1 MAVFRGA
8 VISQNRGDC
17 SSSRLWLERSPRL
30 TNQQQPP
37 QTTISMASSTA
48 LAERR
53 HVQQAWTDPDWQR
66 LWLTLDRLPW
76 RTLALVP
83 AGVGAPADF
92 TLTLAV
98 TLSRTGM
105 SHVGAPILVADGTQ
119 VPLDQLTA
127 FLADVRACRE
137 GGERVIIA
145 LSTVTESPTTTSMA
159 KDSDGV
165 VLCLMLGGMRSSDAK
180 RTIKLIG
187 PSKFFGSVIVHA
199 VDPKV
204 SPVGYSVASGV
215 GEASDAE
222 QRK

>member
-1 MAVFRGA
+1 MLFFAPMVTA
-8 VISQNRGDC
+8 E
-17 SSSRLWLERSPRL
+17 SSL

-37 QTTISMASSTA
+37 TGISMAQTTA

-53 HVQQAWTDPDWQR
+53 HVQAWTDPEWQR
-66 LWLTLDRLPW
+66 LWLTLDRMPW

-83 AGVGAPADF
+83 AGEGAPADF

-119 VPLDQLTA
+119 VPLDQLNA
-127 FLADVRACRE
+127 FQADVRACRE

-145 LSTVTESPTTTSMA
+145 LSPSGLSPTTVSMA
-159 KDSDGV
+159 KDSDGA
-165 VLCLMLGGMRSSDAK
+165 VLCVMLGAMRSGDAK

-187 PSKFFGSVIVHA
+187 ASKFLGSVIVHP
-199 VDPKV
+199 DGTIPGTNQTTTGHNK
-204 SPVGYSVASGV
+204 
-215 GEASDAE
+215 
-222 QRK
+222 

>member
-1 MAVFRGA
+1 MVVAET
-8 VISQNRGDC
+8 S
-17 SSSRLWLERSPRL
+17 L

-37 QTTISMASSTA
+37 PRSSRTAESSA

-53 HVQQAWTDPDWQR
+53 DVQAWTDPDWQR

-76 RTLALVP
+76 RTLALIP
-83 AGVGAPADF
+83 AGDGGPPDF

-98 TLSRTGM
+98 LLSRTGM

-119 VPLDQLTA
+119 VTLNQLGT

-137 GGERVIIA
+137 GGERVILA
-145 LSTVTESPTTTSMA
+145 LSAAWENPTAASMA

-165 VLCLMLGGMRSSDAK
+165 VLCLLLGRMRTSDAK

-187 PSKFFGSVIVHA
+187 PSKFLGSVIIHP
-199 VDPKV
+199 D
-204 SPVGYSVASGV
+204 GISVAPPPI
-215 GEASDAE
+215 
-222 QRK
+222 K